1 MRIPVFTVAA
11 ALVLSACSSVSGG
24 KLAVCD
30 GKHLRPANAHGT
42 VLAPA
47 SEGGASTLPVGTGEA
62 KPKTLSS
69 VGPSA
74 SFGSCRA

>member
-11 ALVLSACSSVSGG
+11 ALALSACSATGGG
-24 KLAVCD
+24 KLAVCN
-30 GKHLRPANAHGT
+30 GKHLRPANAYGS

-47 SEGGASTLPVGTGEA
+47 LEGGAPARPAGTGEA

-69 VGPSA
+69 VGSSA